1 MPRPPTQ
8 TPHNNFKTH
17 HLGKRTEITHFRFQ
31 IIETQEE
38 AKSALD
44 KNRSGK
50 HEYPIE
56 VITELNRQLSLH
68 SNRSAAYEKRA
79 LGGENIHVTRQ
90 L

>member
-1 MPRPPTQ
+1 MPPPHTQ
-8 TPHNNFKTH
+8 TPHNNFKTQ
-17 HLGKRTEITHFRFQ
+17 HLRKRTEVAHFRFQ

-56 VITELNRQLSLH
+56 VITGLNRQLS
-68 SNRSAAYEKRA
+68 RSIPFMNWEC
-79 LGGENIHVTRQ
+79 LGILSDGR
-90 L
+90 LSK